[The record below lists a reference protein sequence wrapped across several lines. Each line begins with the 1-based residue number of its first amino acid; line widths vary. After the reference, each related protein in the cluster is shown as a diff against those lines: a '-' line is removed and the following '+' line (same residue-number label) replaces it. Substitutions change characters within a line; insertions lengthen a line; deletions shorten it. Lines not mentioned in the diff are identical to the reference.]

1 MPPSAD
7 PPFEPNQQGVSLDKL
22 AEAFAQVM
30 RADRPPAEQ
39 SPPQAAEP
47 AATAADSGAARAAPP
62 TAGQPIEP
70 ALPPQTAEDDSC
82 PISPRSIL
90 EAMLF
95 VGNRS
100 NEPLSARQAAELMRD
115 VTADEI
121 PPLVAELNRRYQAES
136 APYCIASGS
145 HGYRLVLRREFHP
158 LRYGRIREARLSQA
172 AIDVLALVAYQQPVT
187 GEQIQRLRSKP
198 SKHVLS
204 HLLRRGLLRIERP
217 EASRRAPHYYTTDRF
232 LRLFHLGSL
241 DDLPRS
247 EEAGPP

>member
-7 PPFEPNQQGVSLDKL
+7 PPFEPNQQGVSLEKL

-30 RADRPPAEQ
+30 RADNRPPGE
-39 SPPQAAEP
+39 PPPAAEADGSEAAEATP
-47 AATAADSGAARAAPP
+47 ATAR
-62 TAGQPIEP
+62 QPIEA
-70 ALPPQTAEDDSC
+70 ALPAETAEEDSC

-95 VGNRS
+95 VGNRN
-100 NEPLSARQAAELMRD
+100 NEPLSAARAAELMRD

-121 PPLVAELNRRYQAES
+121 PPLVAELNRRYQTDS
-136 APYCIASGS
+136 APYSIASDRA
-145 HGYRLVLRREFHP
+145 GYRLALRREFHP

-172 AIDVLALVAYQQPVT
+172 AIDVLALVAYQQPIT
-187 GEQIQRLRSKP
+187 GEQIRRLRSKP
-198 SKHVLS
+198 TNHVLA
-204 HLLRRGLLRIERP
+204 HLVRRGLLRMERP
-217 EASRRAPHYYTTDRF
+217 EPNRRTPHYYTTDRF
-232 LRLFHLGSL
+232 LRLFNLASL

>member
-1 MPPSAD
+1 MSPSAD
-7 PPFEPNQQGVSLDKL
+7 PPFEPNQQGVSLEKL

-30 RADRPPAEQ
+30 RVERRPAEEPPAQ
-39 SPPQAAEP
+39 TAEP
-47 AATAADSGAARAAPP
+47 AAAAIDSGAAEAAPP
-62 TAGQPIEP
+62 TARQPAE
-70 ALPPQTAEDDSC
+70 TAEDDSC

-95 VGNRS
+95 VGNRN
-100 NEPLSARQAAELMRD
+100 NEPLSVRQAAELMRD

-121 PPLVAELNRRYQAES
+121 PPLVAELNRRYQAEA
-136 APYCIASGS
+136 APYSIASGR
-145 HGYRLVLRREFHP
+145 HGYQLVLRREFHP

-172 AIDVLALVAYQQPVT
+172 AIDVLALVAYQQPIT

-204 HLLRRGLLRIERP
+204 HLVRRGLLRIERP
-217 EASRRAPHYYTTDRF
+217 EASRRTPNYYTTDRF
-232 LRLFHLGSL
+232 LRLFNLGSL